1 MWKKLIQI
9 LTRSTPV
16 EKEKD
21 IMFEHE
27 YDGITELD
35 NVLPPW
41 WLWLFIITV
50 IWAAIYMIRYHVVTD
65 WSQDMQYDQEMA
77 IAKAEVDAYLKASGL
92 DVDASSAVIMDDP
105 ESLIAG
111 EDIYKTQCLVCHRA
125 DGGGL
130 IGPNLTDDVW
140 IHGGEIGDLFAIIA
154 NGVPEKGM
162 QTFKT
167 ILSPVQIQQVAS
179 YILVNLQGTNPENP
193 FTYPGDPR

>member
-1 MWKKLIQI
+1 MWKKLVQI

-21 IMFEHE
+21 ILLNHD

-50 IWAAIYMIRYHVVTD
+50 IWAAIYMIRYHVATD

-77 IAKAEVDAYLKASGL
+77 IAKAEVDAYLTASGL
-92 DVDASSAVIMDDP
+92 NVDAASAVIMDDQA
-105 ESLIAG
+105 SLIAG
-111 EDIYKTQCLVCHRA
+111 EEIYKAQCLVCHRA

-130 IGPNLTDDVW
+130 IGPNLTDDIW
-140 IHGGEIGDLFAIIA
+140 IHGGEIGDLFAVIS
-154 NGVPEKGM
+154 NGVLEKGM
-162 QTFKT
+162 QSYRNV
-167 ILSPVQIQQVAS
+167 LSPVQMQQVAS
-179 YILVNLQGTNPENP
+179 YILVNLKGTEPENP
-193 FTYPGDPR
+193 FVYPGDPR

>member
-21 IMFEHE
+21 IMLDHE

-50 IWAAIYMIRYHVVTD
+50 IWAAIYMIRYHVATD

-77 IAKAEVDAYLKASGL
+77 IAKAEVDAYLKGSGL

-105 ESLIAG
+105 ASLIAG
-111 EDIYKTQCLVCHRA
+111 EEIFKSQCLVCHRA

-130 IGPNLTDDVW
+130 IGPNLTDDIW
-140 IHGGEIGDLFAIIA
+140 IHGSEIGDLFTVIY
-154 NGVPEKGM
+154 NGVLEKGM
-162 QTFKT
+162 QSYKT
-167 ILSPVQIQQVAS
+167 ILSPIQIQQVS
-179 YILVNLQGTNPENP
+179 SFILVNLQGTNPENP
-193 FTYPGDPR
+193 FVYPGDPR